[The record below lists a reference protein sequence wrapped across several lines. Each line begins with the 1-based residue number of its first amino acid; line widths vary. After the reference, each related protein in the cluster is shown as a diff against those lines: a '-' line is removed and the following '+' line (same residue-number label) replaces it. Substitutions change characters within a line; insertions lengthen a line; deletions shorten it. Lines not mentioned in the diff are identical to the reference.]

1 MRVII
6 KAEIITVGTE
16 ILLGDILNTNC
27 RYLSR
32 ELAAM
37 GIEMY
42 YQITVGDNEERLL
55 KTLEESLNRSDI
67 VICTGGLGPTE
78 DDITKEVCA
87 KYFGYELE
95 LHKPSLDAMIE
106 RFKHMN
112 RVPTKNNEKQAY
124 FPKEAYILKN
134 DNGTAPGC
142 IMEKEGKMIVVL
154 PGPPREMESMFENY
168 VKPYLSKLT
177 DDVIESEVLRI
188 IGVGESKVENDILDI
203 IDSQTNP
210 TIATYAKGYEC
221 TLRITAKAKSVE
233 EAKELIKPMSDEMK
247 RRFGQSLYATGETSI
262 EEVVSKMLVE
272 NNLKIAVAESCTG
285 GMVSASLI
293 NYPGISSVF
302 MEGCVTY
309 SNEAKMKSLG
319 VKKETLD
326 VYGAVSDKC
335 AKEMASGVA
344 ARYNT
349 NIGIATT
356 GIAGPDGGTDEKP
369 VGLVYFGIYINGKV
383 ISKKYVFNG
392 DRQGVRERATRT
404 ILNDLRLELL
414 NMEK

>member
-1 MRVII
+1 M

-55 KTLEESLNRSDI
+55 KTLKESLNRSDI

-87 KYFGYELE
+87 KYFGYELG

-326 VYGAVSDKC
+326 IYGAVSDKC

>member
-1 MRVII
+1 M

-154 PGPPREMESMFENY
+154 PGPPKEMESMFENY

-326 VYGAVSDKC
+326 VYGAVSDNC

-349 NIGIATT
+349 NVGIATT
-356 GIAGPDGGTDEKP
+356 GIAGPGGGTDEKP

-392 DRQGVRERATRT
+392 DRQGIRERATRT

>member
-1 MRVII
+1 M

-55 KTLEESLNRSDI
+55 KTLDESLNRSDI

-392 DRQGVRERATRT
+392 DRQ
-404 ILNDLRLELL
+404 
-414 NMEK
+414 

>member
-1 MRVII
+1 M

-95 LHKPSLDAMIE
+95 LHKPSLDAVIE

-154 PGPPREMESMFENY
+154 PGPPKEMESMFENY

-262 EEVVSKMLVE
+262 EEVVAKMLVE

-326 VYGAVSDKC
+326 VYGAVSDNC

-349 NIGIATT
+349 NVGIATT
-356 GIAGPDGGTDEKP
+356 GIAGPGGGTDEKP

-383 ISKKYVFNG
+383 ITKKYVFNG
-392 DRQGVRERATRT
+392 DRQGIRERATRT

>member
-1 MRVII
+1 MKV
-6 KAEIITVGTE
+6 EIITVGTE

-106 RFKHMN
+106 RFKYMN

-154 PGPPREMESMFENY
+154 PGPPKEMESMFENY

>member
-1 MRVII
+1 M

-95 LHKPSLDAMIE
+95 LHKPSLDAVIE

-154 PGPPREMESMFENY
+154 PGPPKEMESMFENY

-262 EEVVSKMLVE
+262 EEVVAKMLFE

-326 VYGAVSDKC
+326 VYGAVSDNC

-349 NIGIATT
+349 NVGIATT
-356 GIAGPDGGTDEKP
+356 GIAGPGGGTDEKP

-383 ISKKYVFNG
+383 ITKKYVFNG
-392 DRQGVRERATRT
+392 DRQGIRERATRT

>member
-1 MRVII
+1 M

-262 EEVVSKMLVE
+262 EEVVAKMLVE

-349 NIGIATT
+349 NVGIATT
-356 GIAGPDGGTDEKP
+356 GIAGPGGGTDEKP

-383 ISKKYVFNG
+383 ITKKYVFNG
-392 DRQGVRERATRT
+392 DRQGIRERATRT

>member
-1 MRVII
+1 M

-154 PGPPREMESMFENY
+154 PGPPKEMESMFENY

-262 EEVVSKMLVE
+262 EEVVAKMLVE

-326 VYGAVSDKC
+326 VYGAVSDNC

-349 NIGIATT
+349 NVGIATT
-356 GIAGPDGGTDEKP
+356 GIAGPGGGTDEKP

>member
-1 MRVII
+1 M

-87 KYFGYELE
+87 KYFGYELG

-154 PGPPREMESMFENY
+154 PGPPKEMESMFENY

-210 TIATYAKGYEC
+210 TIAIYAKGYEC

-262 EEVVSKMLVE
+262 EEVVAKMLVE

-349 NIGIATT
+349 NVGIATT
-356 GIAGPDGGTDEKP
+356 GIAGPGGGTDEKP

-383 ISKKYVFNG
+383 ITKKYVFNG
-392 DRQGVRERATRT
+392 DRQGIRERATRT

>member
-1 MRVII
+1 M

-154 PGPPREMESMFENY
+154 PGPPKEMESMFENY

-247 RRFGQSLYATGETSI
+247 RRFGQSLYAVGETSI
-262 EEVVSKMLVE
+262 EEVVAKMLVE

-349 NIGIATT
+349 NVGIATT
-356 GIAGPDGGTDEKP
+356 GIAGPGGGTDEKP

>member
-1 MRVII
+1 M

-55 KTLEESLNRSDI
+55 KTLDESLNRSDI

-87 KYFGYELE
+87 KYFGYKLE

-154 PGPPREMESMFENY
+154 PGPPREMEPMFENY

-335 AKEMASGVA
+335 AKEMACGVA

>member
-1 MRVII
+1 M

-16 ILLGDILNTNC
+16 ILLGDILNTNS

-95 LHKPSLDAMIE
+95 LHKSSLDAMIE

-154 PGPPREMESMFENY
+154 PGPPKEMESMFENY

-262 EEVVSKMLVE
+262 EEVVAKMLVE

-326 VYGAVSDKC
+326 VYGAVSPEC

-349 NIGIATT
+349 NVGIATT
-356 GIAGPDGGTDEKP
+356 GIAGPGGGTDEKP

-383 ISKKYVFNG
+383 ITKKYVFNG
-392 DRQGVRERATRT
+392 DRQGIRERATRT

>member
-1 MRVII
+1 M

-55 KTLEESLNRSDI
+55 KTLKESLSRSDI

-154 PGPPREMESMFENY
+154 PGPPKEMESMFENY

-262 EEVVSKMLVE
+262 EEVVAKMLVE

-335 AKEMASGVA
+335 AKEMACGVA

-349 NIGIATT
+349 NVGIATT
-356 GIAGPDGGTDEKP
+356 GIAGPGGGTDEKP

-383 ISKKYVFNG
+383 ITKKYVFNG

>member
-1 MRVII
+1 M

-16 ILLGDILNTNC
+16 ILLGDILNTNS

-95 LHKPSLDAMIE
+95 LHKSSLDAMIE

-124 FPKEAYILKN
+124 FPKEAYVLKN

-154 PGPPREMESMFENY
+154 PGPPKEMESMFENY

>member
-1 MRVII
+1 M

-87 KYFGYELE
+87 KYFGYKLE

-262 EEVVSKMLVE
+262 EEVVAKMLVE

>member
-1 MRVII
+1 MKV
-6 KAEIITVGTE
+6 EIITVGTE

-87 KYFGYELE
+87 KYFGYKLE

-154 PGPPREMESMFENY
+154 PGPPKEMESMFENY

-262 EEVVSKMLVE
+262 EEVVAKMLVE

-285 GMVSASLI
+285 GMISASLI

-326 VYGAVSDKC
+326 VYGAVSDNC

-349 NIGIATT
+349 NVGIATT
-356 GIAGPDGGTDEKP
+356 GIAGPGGGTDEKP

-383 ISKKYVFNG
+383 ITKKYVFNG
-392 DRQGVRERATRT
+392 DRQGIRERATRT

>member
-1 MRVII
+1 M

-154 PGPPREMESMFENY
+154 PGPPKEMESMFENY

-285 GMVSASLI
+285 GMVSALLI

>member
-1 MRVII
+1 M

-203 IDSQTNP
+203 VDSQTNP

>member
-1 MRVII
+1 M

-16 ILLGDILNTNC
+16 ILLGDILNTNS

-87 KYFGYELE
+87 KYFGYKLE

-154 PGPPREMESMFENY
+154 PGPPKEMESMFENY

-262 EEVVSKMLVE
+262 EEVVAKMLVE

-285 GMVSASLI
+285 GMISASLI

-349 NIGIATT
+349 NVGIATT
-356 GIAGPDGGTDEKP
+356 GIAGPGGGTDEKP

-383 ISKKYVFNG
+383 ITKKYVFNG
-392 DRQGVRERATRT
+392 DRQGIRERATRT

>member
-1 MRVII
+1 M

-42 YQITVGDNEERLL
+42 YQITVGDNEQRLL

-95 LHKPSLDAMIE
+95 LHKPSLDAMLE
-106 RFKHMN
+106 RFKNMN
-112 RVPTKNNEKQAY
+112 RIPTKNNEKQAY
-124 FPKEAYILKN
+124 FPKEAYVLKN

-142 IMEKEGKMIVVL
+142 IMEKEGKIIVVL
-154 PGPPREMESMFENY
+154 PGPPKEMEPMFENY

-177 DDVIESEVLRI
+177 DDVIESEILRI

-203 IDSQTNP
+203 IDTQTNP

-221 TLRITAKAKSVE
+221 TLRITAKAKTVQ
-233 EAKELIKPMSDEMK
+233 EAKKLIKPMSDEMK
-247 RRFGQSLYATGETSI
+247 KRFGQSLYAIGETSI
-262 EEVVSKMLVE
+262 EDVVAQILVE

-309 SNEAKMKSLG
+309 SNEAKIKSLG

-326 VYGAVSDKC
+326 VYGAVSSEC

-344 ARYNT
+344 KRYNT

-356 GIAGPDGGTDEKP
+356 GIAGPEGGTSEKP

-392 DRQGVRERATRT
+392 NRQNIRKRATKT

>member
-1 MRVII
+1 M

-154 PGPPREMESMFENY
+154 PGPPKEMEPMFENY

>member
-1 MRVII
+1 M

-154 PGPPREMESMFENY
+154 PGPPKEMESMFENY

-262 EEVVSKMLVE
+262 EEVVAKMLVE

-326 VYGAVSDKC
+326 VYGAVSDNC

-349 NIGIATT
+349 NVGIATT
-356 GIAGPDGGTDEKP
+356 GIAGPGGGTDEKP

-383 ISKKYVFNG
+383 ITKKYVFNG
-392 DRQGVRERATRT
+392 DRQGIRERATRT

>member
-1 MRVII
+1 M

-55 KTLEESLNRSDI
+55 KTLKESLNRSDI

-335 AKEMASGVA
+335 AKEMACGVA

-349 NIGIATT
+349 NVGIATT
-356 GIAGPDGGTDEKP
+356 GIAGPGGGTDEKP

-383 ISKKYVFNG
+383 ITKKYVFNG
-392 DRQGVRERATRT
+392 DRQGIRERATRT

>member
-1 MRVII
+1 MT
-6 KAEIITVGTE
+6 AEIICVGTE

-95 LHKPSLDAMIE
+95 LHKSSLDAMIE

-154 PGPPREMESMFENY
+154 PGPPKEMESMFENY

-262 EEVVSKMLVE
+262 EEVVAKMLVE

-326 VYGAVSDKC
+326 VYGAVSPEC

-349 NIGIATT
+349 NVGIATT
-356 GIAGPDGGTDEKP
+356 GIAGPGGGTDEKP

-383 ISKKYVFNG
+383 ITKKYVFNG
-392 DRQGVRERATRT
+392 DRQGIRERATRT

>member
-1 MRVII
+1 M

-37 GIEMY
+37 GIVMY
-42 YQITVGDNEERLL
+42 YQITVGDNEARLL
-55 KTLEESLNRSDI
+55 STLEESLNRSDI

-87 KYFGYELE
+87 KYFGYDLV
-95 LHKPSLDAMIE
+95 LHKPSLDAMME
-106 RFKHMN
+106 RFKRMN
-112 RVPTKNNEKQAY
+112 RIPTKNNEKQAY

-142 IMEKEGKMIVVL
+142 IMEKNGKIIVVL
-154 PGPPREMESMFENY
+154 PGPPKEMEPMFENY
-168 VKPYLSKLT
+168 AKPYLSKFT
-177 DDVIESEVLRI
+177 DEVIESEVLRI

-203 IDSQTNP
+203 IDTQTNP

-221 TLRITAKAKSVE
+221 TLRITEKAKTVE
-233 EAKELIKPMSDEMK
+233 EARALIKPMSDEMK

-262 EEVVSKMLVE
+262 EEVVAKYLVD
-272 NNLKIAVAESCTG
+272 NDLKIAVAESCTG
-285 GMVSASLI
+285 GLVSASLI

-319 VKKETLD
+319 VKQETLD
-326 VYGAVSDKC
+326 VYGAVSSQC
-335 AKEMASGVA
+335 AEEMAAGVA
-344 ARYNT
+344 RRYNT

-383 ISKKYVFNG
+383 ISKKYIFNG
-392 DRQGVRERATRT
+392 NRQGIRVRAANT
-404 ILNDLRLELL
+404 ILNNLRLELL
-414 NMEK
+414 NSEK

>member
-1 MRVII
+1 M

-87 KYFGYELE
+87 KYFGYKLE

-154 PGPPREMESMFENY
+154 PGPPKEMESMFENY

-233 EAKELIKPMSDEMK
+233 EAKELIKPMSYEMK
-247 RRFGQSLYATGETSI
+247 RRFGQNLYAVGETSI
-262 EEVVSKMLVE
+262 EEVVAKMLVE

-326 VYGAVSDKC
+326 IYGAVSDKC

-349 NIGIATT
+349 NVGIATT
-356 GIAGPDGGTDEKP
+356 GIAGPGGGTDEKP

>member
-1 MRVII
+1 M

-55 KTLEESLNRSDI
+55 KTLDESLNRSDI

-154 PGPPREMESMFENY
+154 PGPPKEMESMFENY

>member
-1 MRVII
+1 M

-87 KYFGYELE
+87 KYFGYKLE

-335 AKEMASGVA
+335 AKEMACGVA

>member
-1 MRVII
+1 M

-154 PGPPREMESMFENY
+154 PWPPREMESMFENY